1 VSNHRKGLLIVGLG
15 VITISPDALLI
26 RLLHMDSPSIVFW
39 RGLLMSIGFL
49 VLASVLYRGRMRAR
63 VASIGRFDLAV
74 CVLNGLTNILFVTAI
89 THTAVAN
96 TLVILA
102 ASPVFG
108 AVLSSLFL
116 GDRIRRETWA
126 ACLVILAG
134 VAVIVHGN
142 LGGPNLRGDLAAFG
156 ASLCTSSLLVVL
168 RRRPG
173 ADPVPGITMG
183 SLLSALL
190 ILPAVGH
197 FALTGRQFLL
207 AGVLGL
213 VLLPVAIGLITHGP
227 AYLTAPEIGL
237 MTLLET
243 VLGPLWVWL
252 AVGEEPSRAAVLCGA
267 LIVAVLAVHS
277 ALALRGEGAVRLSGP
292 V

>member
-1 VSNHRKGLLIVGLG
+1 MSNHRKGVLIVGLG
-15 VITISPDALLI
+15 VITISPDALII

-39 RGLLMSIGFL
+39 RGLLTSIGFL
-49 VLASVLYRGRMRAR
+49 ILASILYRGRMRAR
-63 VASIGRFDLAV
+63 VASIGRFDLV
-74 CVLNGLTNILFVTAI
+74 VGLLNGLTNILFVTAI

-126 ACLVILAG
+126 ACLAILAG

-142 LGGPNLRGDLAAFG
+142 FGGPNLKGDLAAFAG
-156 ASLCTSSLLVVL
+156 SLCTASFFVVL

-173 ADPVPGITMG
+173 SDPVPGITMG
-183 SLLSALL
+183 SLFSALV
-190 ILPAVGH
+190 ILPAVGT
-197 FALTGRQFLL
+197 FALTAHQFVL
-207 AGVLGL
+207 AALLGL
-213 VLLPVAIGLITHGP
+213 VLLPVAIGLIATGP
-227 AYLTAPEIGL
+227 AYLPAPEIGL

-252 AVGEEPSRAAVLCGA
+252 GVGEEPSRASVLCGA

-277 ALALRGEGAVRLSGP
+277 VFSLRGERELRLSGGA
-292 V
+292 

>member
-1 VSNHRKGLLIVGLG
+1 MSNHKKGVLIVGLG
-15 VITISPDALLI
+15 VVAISPDALII

-39 RGLLMSIGFL
+39 RGLLTSVGFL

-63 VASIGRFDLAV
+63 VRSIGRFDLAV
-74 CVLNGLTNILFVTAI
+74 GVLNGLTNILFVTAI

-142 LGGPNLRGDLAAFG
+142 FGGPNLKGDLAAFA
-156 ASLCTSSLLVVL
+156 ASLCSASLFVL
-168 RRRPG
+168 LRHTPG
-173 ADPVPGITMG
+173 SDPIPGITMG
-183 SLLSALL
+183 GLLSALA
-190 ILPAVGH
+190 ILPAVAH
-197 FALTGRQFLL
+197 FALTAHQFLL
-207 AGVLGL
+207 AAVLGL
-213 VLLPVAIGLITHGP
+213 VLLPVAIGLITRGP
-227 AYLTAPEIGL
+227 TYITAPEIGL

-252 AVGEEPSRAAVLCGA
+252 AVGEEPSSASVACGA
-267 LIVAVLAVHS
+267 LIVAVLLVHS
-277 ALALRGEGAVRLSGP
+277 VLSLRGDGAIRLSGGA
-292 V
+292 